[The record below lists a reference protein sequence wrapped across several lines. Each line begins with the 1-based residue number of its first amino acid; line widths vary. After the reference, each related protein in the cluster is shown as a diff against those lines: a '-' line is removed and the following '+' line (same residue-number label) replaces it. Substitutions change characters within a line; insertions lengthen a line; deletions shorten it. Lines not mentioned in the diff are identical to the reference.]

1 MEKFWESLRQHTITI
16 INFKKKKMIMIP
28 LIKKQ
33 QELYEKQKPAKFV
46 RKRKHCVFIIL
57 VNIEVQHITYVI

>member
-16 INFKKKKMIMIP
+16 INFKKKKMIP
-28 LIKKQ
+28 LINEQ
-33 QELYEKQKPAKFV
+33 QEFYEKQKPATFL
-46 RKRKHCVFIIL
+46 RKRKHSVFIIL

>member
-1 MEKFWESLRQHTITI
+1 MVKFCESLRQHTITI
-16 INFKKKKMIMIP
+16 IKFKKKKMIP
-28 LIKKQ
+28 LINKQ
-33 QELYEKQKPAKFV
+33 QELYEKQKPATFV

>member
-16 INFKKKKMIMIP
+16 INFKKKKMIP

-33 QELYEKQKPAKFV
+33 QELYEKQKPAAFL
-46 RKRKHCVFIIL
+46 RKRKHCVFIML
-57 VNIEVQHITYVI
+57 ANIEVQHITYVI